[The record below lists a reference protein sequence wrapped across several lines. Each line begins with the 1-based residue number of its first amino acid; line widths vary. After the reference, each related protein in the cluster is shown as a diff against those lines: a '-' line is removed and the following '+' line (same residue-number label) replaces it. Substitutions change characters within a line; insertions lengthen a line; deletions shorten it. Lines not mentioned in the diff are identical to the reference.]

1 MTNIK
6 NAVTSI
12 FAMIMMLMVGGAFA
26 QGAPWTCDGKF
37 YQVRAPAGSPSTLY
51 SITNPPDNSAFQV
64 TPLYINGVQARNNHR
79 YAATWGRFCFSATK
93 GLAQL
98 RIILEHLSVS

>member
-6 NAVTSI
+6 NVVTSI

-51 SITNPPDNSAFQV
+51 SIINPPDNSAFQV
-64 TPLYINGVQARNNHR
+64 TPFVHAGDHFCHAQRQYICQRPRVSQ
-79 YAATWGRFCFSATK
+79 GR
-93 GLAQL
+93 
-98 RIILEHLSVS
+98 